1 MKTIG
6 ELATTLRTVTIAKGF
21 PDYRV
26 VTTNQGVTTNN
37 DTVYEEEVKQAIAV
51 INRCRRFNPSESVLY
66 DEKYED
72 LIIPLGESSLA
83 KVGAEGQTSHSEN
96 GVVRGYGN
104 DGKYPSSI
112 LRTIRPLVK

>member
-1 MKTIG
+1 MKTIS
-6 ELATTLRTVTIAKGF
+6 ELATTLRTVTIAKGL

-26 VTTNQGVTTNN
+26 VTTNQGVTTND
-37 DTVYEEEVKQAIAV
+37 DTVYEEEVKQAIAT
-51 INRCRRFNPSESVLY
+51 INRCRRFKPNGSVLY

-96 GVVRGYGN
+96 GIVRGYGN

-112 LRTIRPLVK
+112 LKTIRPLIK

>member
-1 MKTIG
+1 MKTIS
-6 ELATTLRTVTIAKGF
+6 ELATTLRAVTIAKGL
-21 PDYRV
+21 PDYRIV
-26 VTTNQGVTTNN
+26 SIDNDITTND

-51 INRCRRFNPSESVLY
+51 INRCRRFNPSDEVLY

-96 GVVRGYGN
+96 GIVRGYGN

-112 LRTIRPLVK
+112 LRTIRPLIK

>member
-1 MKTIG
+1 MKTIS
-6 ELATTLRTVTIAKGF
+6 ELATTLRTVTVAKGY

-26 VTTNQGVTTNN
+26 VTTVNN
-37 DTVYEEEVKQAIAV
+37 ETVNDDTVYEEEVKQAIAA
-51 INRCRRFNPSESVLY
+51 INRCRRFKPHDTVLY

-96 GVVRGYGN
+96 GIVRGYGS

-112 LRTIRPLVK
+112 LRSIRPLIK

>member
-1 MKTIG
+1 MKTIS
-6 ELATTLRTVTIAKGF
+6 ELATTLRTVTIAKGL

-26 VTTNQGVTTNN
+26 VTTIQGVTSSD
-37 DTVYEEEVKQAIAV
+37 DTVYEEEVKQAIAT
-51 INRCRRFNPSESVLY
+51 INRCRRFNASEEVLY

-72 LIIPLGESSLA
+72 LIIPLCESSLA

-96 GVVRGYGN
+96 GIVRGYGN

-112 LRTIRPLVK
+112 LRTIRPLIK